1 MYLRLDTSWRE
12 YSILRDKMP
21 TYRVIDIVNCEPV
34 FGRPR
39 SKETISVKEIL
50 ADVKF
55 GGALKTLTP
64 LEYITE
70 QQRRWYKGVC
80 LRDLVKNDENG
91 ETMDWWD
98 TEVKRLCGGLKY
110 LKKEIYFI
118 ESYLGEKI
126 PIGRLTTKSV
136 GKKKM
141 TNFIEEILSVSLS
154 KGWDVAPPDK
164 DLRKVPT

>member
-1 MYLRLDTSWRE
+1 
-12 YSILRDKMP
+12 MP

-34 FGRPR
+34 FGKPH
-39 SKETISVKEIL
+39 SKGTISVKEIL

-98 TEVKRLCGGLKY
+98 TEVKTKCKGLAY
-110 LKKEIYFI
+110 LKKEGIVV
-118 ESYLGEKI
+118 ELKLGDEI
-126 PIGRLTTKSV
+126 TRVTIGRLTTKGV
-136 GKKKM
+136 GQKNM
-141 TNFIEEILSVSLS
+141 SLFIEEILSQSMVR
-154 KGWDVAPPDK
+154 GWNIGPPDPE
-164 DLRKVPT
+164 LRAK